1 MLTTITYAPDLHKLD
16 VNDSFTVKI
25 PVTIK
30 RGFNL
35 IMVAPGGIAT
45 VKNFP
50 LKMAAT
56 LASHEAREAGYTTK
70 VIACV
75 A

>member
-1 MLTTITYAPDLHKLD
+1 MFTTITYAPDLHKLD
-16 VNDSFTVKI
+16 VCADVTIKI
-25 PVTIK
+25 PVTLK

-50 LKMAAT
+50 LKIAAT
-56 LASHEAREAGYTTK
+56 LASYEAREAGYTTK
-70 VIACV
+70 VISCFE
-75 A
+75 